1 MQLHLDETQLAVQE
15 AVRSFCTDRFALDG
29 VAGREGKA
37 ADPAAWKGLADL
49 GVLGMLAGTV
59 EDVGIVEA
67 AIAFEELGAHLAS
80 GPVVWTAI
88 AAPLV
93 DGAAEGEV
101 RVTGLTVDEHR
112 GDLPLVVEHA
122 DEAQQVLVVH
132 ADRVEAVP
140 AGELVVAPGAPLDP
154 LTPVSVLE
162 RVPQG
167 REVGD
172 AAAAAQLR
180 LQGTVLHAAALVGV
194 ARGALDVARNYALER
209 VQFGVP
215 IGSFQ
220 AIKHM
225 LADMYVRVEMARA
238 ETYAAAA
245 LVKNPA
251 AGDPQRS
258 ASAAKL
264 LAGEAGLANARAS
277 VQILGGMGF
286 TWDMLPHYFL
296 KRAWV
301 LEQGFGAGSTH
312 ATRLAAAVGA
322 EVEV

>member
-1 MQLHLDETQLAVQE
+1 
-15 AVRSFCTDRFALDG
+15 
-29 VAGREGKA
+29 
-37 ADPAAWKGLADL
+37 
-49 GVLGMLAGTV
+49 MLAGTV

-194 ARGALDVARNYALER
+194 ARGALDVARNY
-209 VQFGVP
+209 
-215 IGSFQ
+215 
-220 AIKHM
+220 
-225 LADMYVRVEMARA
+225 
-238 ETYAAAA
+238 
-245 LVKNPA
+245 
-251 AGDPQRS
+251 
-258 ASAAKL
+258 
-264 LAGEAGLANARAS
+264 
-277 VQILGGMGF
+277 
-286 TWDMLPHYFL
+286 
-296 KRAWV
+296 
-301 LEQGFGAGSTH
+301 
-312 ATRLAAAVGA
+312 
-322 EVEV
+322 